1 MQFITQYILRVIIWN
16 FTLLGRDGSL
26 SQSRQHIGAFYED
39 LEVALNAGQVELLDL
54 SKLRRELLTIVRRG
68 ASLDHMPGAHDDWAT
83 SAAGALTLV
92 NPDIGNTEP
101 GILAFYR

>member
-68 ASLDHMPGAHDDWAT
+68 ASLDHMPGVRRSPVQRQARSKRVCWSALKTLLAT
-83 SAAGALTLV
+83 SACA
-92 NPDIGNTEP
+92 
-101 GILAFYR
+101 